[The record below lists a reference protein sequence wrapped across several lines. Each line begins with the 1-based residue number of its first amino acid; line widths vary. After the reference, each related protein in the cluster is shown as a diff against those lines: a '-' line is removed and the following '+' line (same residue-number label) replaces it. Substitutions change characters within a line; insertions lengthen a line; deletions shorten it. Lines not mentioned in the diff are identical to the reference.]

1 MATQALQ
8 PKPNRRLVG
17 LRLPDEVI
25 DALQAQADKELA
37 SVQQIVRRAVAEYLA
52 RLATAA

>member
-1 MATQALQ
+1 MAT
-8 PKPNRRLVG
+8 PTKPNRRLVG

-37 SVQQIVRRAVAEYLA
+37 SVQQIVRRAVAEYLT
-52 RLATAA
+52 RLSQAA